1 MILKSNYRLLLL
13 CRKGMF
19 IRGGTTL
26 QVNKFMALG
35 FQDCPKFKAAQ
46 NSTVPLSK
54 EDTTTPT
61 SNSKAKAKCTANPNP
76 KLILILRPLRR
87 PIRSPV
93 AMAAAAAV
101 VSRFVFRSCV
111 DDARPLDR
119 RMLRSENRNA
129 LF

>member
-26 QVNKFMALG
+26 QVNKLMALG

-61 SNSKAKAKCTANPNP
+61 SNSKAKAKAKCTATPKATPKATAKTNP
-76 KLILILRPLRR
+76 KTSGRGGGRGR
-87 PIRSPV
+87 GRGK
-93 AMAAAAAV
+93 
-101 VSRFVFRSCV
+101 
-111 DDARPLDR
+111 
-119 RMLRSENRNA
+119 
-129 LF
+129 

>member
-61 SNSKAKAKCTANPNP
+61 SNSKAKAKAKCTANPNP
-76 KLILILRPLRR
+76 KATAKTNPKPSGRGGGRGR
-87 PIRSPV
+87 GK
-93 AMAAAAAV
+93 
-101 VSRFVFRSCV
+101 
-111 DDARPLDR
+111 
-119 RMLRSENRNA
+119 
-129 LF
+129 

>member
-1 MILKSNYRLLLL
+1 
-13 CRKGMF
+13 MF

-76 KLILILRPLRR
+76 KATAKTNPKPSGRGGGRGR
-87 PIRSPV
+87 GK
-93 AMAAAAAV
+93 
-101 VSRFVFRSCV
+101 
-111 DDARPLDR
+111 
-119 RMLRSENRNA
+119 
-129 LF
+129 